1 MECVNQL
8 RRRLFPASE
17 PENYIVHNLRT
28 SLSVAEHQRDT
39 ALDRLKHAEAEL
51 AGAQA
56 RASVLSPEPATRRQ
70 GSIPGSL

>member
-8 RRRLFPASE
+8 RRRLFSASE

-39 ALDRLKHAEAEL
+39 AIARLEYVETEL
-51 AGAQA
+51 ADA
-56 RASVLSPEPATRRQ
+56 RTRHQ
-70 GSIPGSL
+70 CLVKNL